1 VSIVPQLE
9 LPSCPPGGCIVVTAV
24 LFELGDN
31 LTQDNA
37 WLAPLFEAMPY
48 SEGVSRRMQHRDRPA
63 SGLDVV

>member
-1 VSIVPQLE
+1 M
-9 LPSCPPGGCIVVTAV
+9 VVTAV

-48 SEGVSRRMQHRDRPA
+48 SEGVSH
-63 SGLDVV
+63 GLMLLFGMYV